1 MFILREVS
9 MKLIE
14 RQKFVLSGIF
24 AMALSLSLM
33 WSWNTNEVEAVMSV
47 HDGDSP
53 IPTAI
58 AQVEPQV
65 PVVTESVEYVV
76 IDGQGVN
83 GYYAYPQNATEPLP
97 GILAI
102 HEWWGLNENIEAMAR
117 RLAGEGYQVLAVDLY
132 NGKTADTPEAAQ
144 QLVQEVA
151 NNPFAAEANISKA
164 YSFLATEKQA
174 SEIGSIGWCFGGSW
188 SLSTALLFPKELDA
202 AVIYYGG
209 QIGEATTEE
218 LSTLEVPILGIFGA
232 EDSSIPLQTVSEF
245 ESTLDEL
252 GKEAEIIVYENAGHA
267 FANPSGQ
274 NYVPEA
280 AERAWTQ
287 TEEFLNEHLAG

>member
-132 NGKTADTPEAAQ
+132 NGKTADTPEGAK

-252 GKEAEIIVYENAGHA
+252 GKEAEIIIYENAGHA

-274 NYVPEA
+274 NYVLEA

>member
-33 WSWNTNEVEAVMSV
+33 WSWNTDEVEAVMSV

-132 NGKTADTPEAAQ
+132 NGKTADTPEGAK

-274 NYVPEA
+274 NYVLEA